1 MNLFLFIPLVYD
13 KIFLIISTIGTDVL
27 YYWQLLCLNDRWSQ
41 FRLLTSESVKNKNR
55 SGDKVCKEE

>member
-27 YYWQLLCLNDRWSQ
+27 YFWQLLCLNRSVVAI
-41 FRLLTSESVKNKNR
+41 SVVKPESVKNKNR